1 MRTVVPSLDFQAPL
15 SPLSS
20 SVPLHQTI
28 KYAPFRATNT
38 TAESALTVANLS
50 KSYDGLQAVDSLS
63 LEVKRGEIYG
73 FLGPN
78 GAGKTTTI
86 KMILGLTFPDAGDVL
101 IDGVNLSERPHEI
114 KRRIGFLPERL
125 AFYDNLTALQTLEF
139 YASLK
144 RHDLKGLT
152 ELLDSV
158 GLQQFAGKKVGTFSK
173 GMIQLLG
180 VAQALMGSPSL
191 LLLDEPT
198 TGLDPNW
205 TRVVKDRILKA
216 NKEGATVFFSSH
228 LLTEVQEL
236 AGRVGILNRGKLIA
250 EDTLSNLGSALE
262 MKPRLHITVAD
273 DLEVAAGV
281 IRDLEGVEE
290 AEVSREELL
299 VTLDAKAKVKVL
311 SRLEQKGIVVQDF
324 RTEDPSLEEVFLK
337 FTEDARREIR

>member
-1 MRTVVPSLDFQAPL
+1 M
-15 SPLSS
+15 
-20 SVPLHQTI
+20 I
-28 KYAPFRATNT
+28 KYAPSRPRATIS
-38 TAESALTVANLS
+38 ESTLTVSNLS
-50 KSYDGLQAVDSLS
+50 KAFNSLQAVDSLS

-86 KMILGLTFPDAGDVL
+86 KMILGLTYPDEGRVL
-101 IDGVNLSERPHEI
+101 IDGIDLAQRPHEI

-125 AFYDNLTALQTLEF
+125 AFYNNLTALQTLQF

-144 RHDLKGLT
+144 GHDRDGLT

-158 GLQQFAGKKVGTFSK
+158 GLRQFADKKVGTYSK

-205 TRVVKDRILKA
+205 TRVVKDRILTA
-216 NKEGATVFFSSH
+216 NKGGATVFFSSH

-236 AGRVGILNRGKLIA
+236 AGRVGILNKGKLIA
-250 EDTLSNLGSALE
+250 EDTVSNLGSRLE
-262 MKPRLHITVAD
+262 IKPRLHITVD
-273 DLEVAAGV
+273 GDREVAAG
-281 IRDLEGVEE
+281 ILGQLEGVD
-290 AEVSREELL
+290 EVKVSGEELL
-299 VTLDAKAKVKVL
+299 VTLDPKAKAKAL
-311 SRLEQKGIVVQDF
+311 SRLEEKGITVQDF
-324 RTEDPSLEEVFLK
+324 RTEEPSLEEVFLR
-337 FTEDARREIR
+337 FTEDVRREIR

>member
-28 KYAPFRATNT
+28 KYAPFRAKNT

-50 KSYDGLQAVDSLS
+50 KAFDGLQAVDSLS

-86 KMILGLTFPDAGDVL
+86 KMILGLTYPDAGDVL
-101 IDGVNLSERPHEI
+101 IDGLDLSERPHEI

-144 RHDLKGLT
+144 GHGREGLA

-158 GLQQFAGKKVGTFSK
+158 GLRQFATKKVGTFSK
-173 GMIQLLG
+173 GMVQLLG
-180 VAQALMGSPSL
+180 VAQALMGHPTL

-205 TRVVKDRILKA
+205 TRVVKDRILTA

-262 MKPRLHITVAD
+262 MKPRLHIMVAD
-273 DLEVAAGV
+273 DLEGAAGV
-281 IRDLEGVEE
+281 IRDLEGVT
-290 AEVSREELL
+290 EVKVSGEELL
-299 VTLDAKAKVKVL
+299 VTLDAKAKARVL
-311 SRLEQKGIVVQDF
+311 SRLEERGIVVQDF
-324 RTEDPSLEEVFLK
+324 RTEEPSLEEVFLK